1 MAIAQ
6 AICST
11 SNDIQNHGQTDLT
24 SLPRCRCAETQFTK
38 RGRHPQG
45 VFRQS
50 VQNTLL
56 DSMSIS
62 TCSIINIFPP
72 LTTVHAKTNVK
83 MADSK
88 SKSSNMYLLPGIYSS
103 AIESKQI

>member
-1 MAIAQ
+1 
-6 AICST
+6 
-11 SNDIQNHGQTDLT
+11 
-24 SLPRCRCAETQFTK
+24 
-38 RGRHPQG
+38 
-45 VFRQS
+45 
-50 VQNTLL
+50 
-56 DSMSIS
+56 MSIS